1 MPRYFLDLPGE
12 SEPRPW
18 DPHQGPHPERA
29 DTRYFGT
36 AFVVMEPLL
45 RDPGLD
51 VYLTWDWR
59 RLPAYG
65 ERVVAVLLGDEVG
78 RIPPYVDRVRA
89 VFKCYGTR
97 PTRTTG
103 GLAQYAIRWLR
114 WLPTGATYA
123 LLRARGRPTAP
134 VVTIPLGTY
143 NQVDLPVV
151 PIEQRPV
158 DLFFAGSVEHGPG
171 LRHRLR
177 SPKARTRRAMLQAV
191 ERLQATRP
199 ELRADM
205 RVTPSFDASVARS
218 AAENSQGLM
227 DAKVCL
233 APRGTSVETWRL
245 FEGLRAGC
253 VVIGDR
259 LPPHP
264 FYAGAPV
271 LQLDRWDQLERM
283 LEPVLDGSGE
293 LQRMHLESLAWWRDH
308 CSEQALGRFLA
319 QRLNELSQA
328 R

>member
-12 SEPRPW
+12 SSPRPW

-29 DTRYFGT
+29 DTRYFGA

-45 RDPGLD
+45 AEPDLD

-65 ERVVAVLLGDEVG
+65 DRVVAVLLGDEVG
-78 RIPPYVDRVRA
+78 RLPRYADRVRA
-89 VFKCYGTR
+89 VFKCYGTHPLR
-97 PTRTTG
+97 GAG
-103 GLAQYAIRWLR
+103 GLAQYGIRWLR
-114 WLPTGATYA
+114 WLPSGAGYA
-123 LLRARGRPTAP
+123 LMRARGRDPAP

-143 NQVDLPVV
+143 NQVDLPLV

-171 LRHRLR
+171 LRHRLA
-177 SPKARTRRAMLQAV
+177 SPKARTRREMLNAV
-191 ERLQATRP
+191 ERLRGSRP
-199 ELRADM
+199 GVRADI
-205 RVTPSFDASVARS
+205 RVTPSFDASVAGS
-218 AAENSQGLM
+218 AEENSRGLM

-264 FYAGAPV
+264 FYTGAPV
-271 LQLDRWDQLERM
+271 LQLDRWSQLDVV
-283 LEPVLDGSGE
+283 LDPLLDGSGE
-293 LQRMHLESLAWWRDH
+293 LGRLHRASLAWWQEH
-308 CSEQALGRFLA
+308 CSEQALGRFMA
-319 QRLNELSQA
+319 KRLNELDQVA
-328 R
+328 